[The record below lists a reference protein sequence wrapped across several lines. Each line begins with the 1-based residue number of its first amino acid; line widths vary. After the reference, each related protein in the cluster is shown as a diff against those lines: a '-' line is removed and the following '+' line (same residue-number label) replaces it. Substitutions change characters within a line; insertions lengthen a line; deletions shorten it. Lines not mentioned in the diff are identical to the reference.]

1 MRRCLH
7 FQALHHASRNRLA
20 NPLHRQW
27 QRLYSI
33 RSHDRVQVRCGSAG
47 HVSIDLINITEQPD
61 SPLFIQ
67 LPASPVDGNQ
77 PPHIPRFLQGKP
89 LASIN
94 YRWNSFDDESSET
107 IPVDDV
113 WPTPIHD
120 TFFAYQ
126 WIVENLAPEGLKRR
140 GIYVYGSHL
149 GASLASSLAL
159 SESRPHKPFAVR
171 GLVAYNG
178 IYNWTMFFPDHPANR
193 LGKHANNRTNY
204 FKPREGTYVHY
215 LQQNLPIFFQSTVDM
230 FDVFASPSLFFHNPG
245 IKVPSSYHMSEE
257 ESAAIEVLTN
267 PNAEFDMKEKTPR
280 MSRLVFP
287 PRKSTLKIPE
297 ALLLYDTLP
306 VPTATNRPGRPFSGK
321 QWGNSLELQARELGE
336 MMQRSIQMVE
346 MKERGLWDA
355 DVSMWENEPRRRVKM
370 EHAGEESE
378 DMVMD
383 EKGEK
388 VVEEWLTERLSP

>member
-1 MRRCLH
+1 MQRCLH
-7 FQALHHASRNRLA
+7 FQALHRASHRRLVNRLHK
-20 NPLHRQW
+20 PW

-33 RSHDRVQVRCGSAG
+33 QSHERVEVRCGSAG
-47 HVSIDLINITEQPD
+47 HVSIDLINIAEHPN

-67 LPASPVDGNQ
+67 LPASPATGNH
-77 PPHIPRFLQGKP
+77 PPHIPRFLRGKP

-94 YRWNSFDDESSET
+94 YRWNSFDDESNET
-107 IPVDDV
+107 FPTDDV

-159 SESRPHKPFAVR
+159 TESRPHKPFAVR

-178 IYNWTMFFPDHPANR
+178 IYNWTMFFPDHPVNR
-193 LGKHANNRTNY
+193 LGKHANNTSNY
-204 FKPREGTYVHY
+204 FRPREGTYVHY
-215 LQQNLPIFFQSTVDM
+215 LQQNLSVFFQSTVDL

-245 IKVPSSYHMSEE
+245 VKVPSSYHMSEQ
-257 ESAAIEVLTN
+257 ESSAIDVLTN
-267 PNAEFDMKEKTPR
+267 PNAEFDMKKKIPR
-280 MSRLVFP
+280 KSRLVFP

-297 ALLLYDTLP
+297 TLLLYDTLP
-306 VPTATNRPGRPFSGK
+306 VPAPTNRPGRPFTGK
-321 QWGNSLELQARELGE
+321 QWGNSLEMQAHELGE

-346 MKERGLWDA
+346 LKERGLWDE
-355 DVSMWENEPRRRVKM
+355 DVSIWENEPRRRVKV
-370 EHAGEESE
+370 EHAGEESAE
-378 DMVMD
+378 MEMD

-388 VVEEWLTERLSP
+388 IVEEWLTERIPA